1 MDENIN
7 SEKDLKDKV
16 IFYTKANKGKI
27 IILFFFFFL
36 SLLSYFFYKSYNEK
50 KNNLVSEK
58 YIQAG
63 IYLSEE
69 KKDLSKKILE
79 EIVLSKNEFYSILA
93 LNTIL
98 DKNIVTD
105 KKKILEYFNVVENLN
120 ISKDQKDLIFFK
132 KALYLIDNSEIEKG
146 KKILKKI
153 IEKNSKYKVLAS
165 EVLDN

>member
-16 IFYTKANKGKI
+16 IFYTKENKGKI

-98 DKNIVTD
+98 DKNIVTE

>member
-69 KKDLSKKILE
+69 RKDLSKGRGE
-79 EIVLSKNEFYSILA
+79 
-93 LNTIL
+93 
-98 DKNIVTD
+98 
-105 KKKILEYFNVVENLN
+105 
-120 ISKDQKDLIFFK
+120 
-132 KALYLIDNSEIEKG
+132 
-146 KKILKKI
+146 
-153 IEKNSKYKVLAS
+153 
-165 EVLDN
+165 

>member
-16 IFYTKANKGKI
+16 IFYTKENKGKI

-98 DKNIVTD
+98 DKNIVTE

-132 KALYLIDNSEIEKG
+132 KALYLMDNSEIEKG
-146 KKILKKI
+146 KKILEKI